1 MKIRTS
7 TLDFDEL
14 NELDAEKQAYKAEVE
29 RAKTRIGYVPIP
41 YREFFGK
48 MHIEPEQMDERIAL
62 ARDIEREVLFIFAYW
77 TIRADVELTVEQLK
91 AELKERLYEVITAH
105 TRADDYIKA
114 HIDEVVDQIIDTT
127 EKNDAEITQDESI
140 GIQSYWLSK
149 DRAMLISE
157 NEANSI
163 ENYVEYR
170 EAKARG
176 LTRKRWLTELD
187 NKVRDTHAEIE
198 GKTVDIDGYFI
209 VGSSLM
215 RFPHDY
221 SENPDPAEIIN
232 CRCACQYE

>member
-1 MKIRTS
+1 MTKILVADDEKEIVRLLKIYLETDGVSVLEANDGIQALEILEKNDVALALVDIMMPKLDGYQLIKKIRQKNEYIPIIVIS
-7 TLDFDEL
+7 AKVTLSD
-14 NELDAEKQAYKAEVE
+14 
-29 RAKTRIGYVPIP
+29 R
-41 YREFFGK
+41 
-48 MHIEPEQMDERIAL
+48 
-62 ARDIEREVLFIFAYW
+62 VLGI
-77 TIRADVELTVEQLK
+77 DLG
-91 AELKERLYEVITAH
+91 
-105 TRADDYIKA
+105 ADDYIKA

>member
-14 NELDAEKQAYKAEVE
+14 NELDAEKQAYKAEV
-29 RAKTRIGYVPIP
+29 RLAKSRGGYVPIP

-62 ARDIEREVLFIFAYW
+62 AEDIEREVLFIFAYW

-170 EAKARG
+170 EAKAKG